1 MKMWYICFWVFF
13 TLNSTPLTSA
23 FCSGRTACVE
33 ALISWGADVDYDIPH
48 LGTPL
53 YIACASRELQ
63 CTQKLLDGGLGNKSC
78 IYEDRWVHRFQFQRV
93 SFFLVVYFCSF
104 LEKLCL
110 ILWTQIEFHTRHAF
124 ITYIYIYCNL
134 TTAMTHNYR
143 HSQGSE
149 MITLSGG
156 AYLLI

>member
-1 MKMWYICFWVFF
+1 MKTWYKRFFFF

-110 ILWTQIEFHTRHAF
+110 ITLDTNWIPYKTCFHSL
-124 ITYIYIYCNL
+124 YIYIYCNL
-134 TTAMTHNYR
+134 TTAVTHNYR

-149 MITLSGG
+149 MITRSGG